1 MDRNKHQLYM
11 SQILAMVF
19 KDRDLSSVMA
29 FKGGTSLMFFHGL
42 PRFSTDLDFNLLEPD
57 KSELVLSKL
66 RKILQRFGTIDDEA
80 DKFFGPVLVLNY
92 GRGERMLKVE
102 VSKRLYDNHYSL
114 HNLGGVDMRV
124 MTMPDMFAHK
134 LCAMGERTSARDV
147 FDCWFFLSRHS
158 DINEHIVLQRTGLSV
173 SEYALR
179 CVELIGQLKPSAMMQ
194 GLGEVLDLKMKNFV
208 RTHLLDETT
217 TLLQMFA
224 AFPAIASQPVLDR
237 TRIIENHIQ
246 EVKMLKEKH
255 IDISMVG
262 DNHLTDLFVE
272 RKPVSLL
279 DNAGNAIVCQIFG
292 GKLLLT

>member
-1 MDRNKHQLYM
+1 M
-11 SQILAMVF
+11 SQILALIF
-19 KDRDLSSVMA
+19 KDRELSSIMA

-57 KSELVLSKL
+57 KSDLVLSKL

-80 DKFFGPVLVLNY
+80 DKYFSPILVLNY

-114 HNLGGVDMRV
+114 YNLGGVDMRV

-134 LCAMGERTSARDV
+134 LCAMGERSSARDV

-173 SEYALR
+173 SEYAMH
-179 CVELIGQLKPSAMMQ
+179 CVESIGLLKPSAMMQ
-194 GLGEVLDLKMKNFV
+194 GLGEVLDPKLKSFV
-208 RTHLLDETT
+208 RTRLLDETI

-224 AFPAIASQPVLDR
+224 AFPAIASQPVLER
-237 TRIIENHIQ
+237 TRILESHIY
-246 EVKMLKEKH
+246 EVNTLKEKH
-255 IDISMVG
+255 IDISMAS
-262 DNHLTDLFVE
+262 DNQLTELFVE
-272 RKPVSLL
+272 QKPVMLH
-279 DNAGNAIVCQIFG
+279 DNAGNAIVYQMVD
-292 GKLLLT
+292 GKIVMA